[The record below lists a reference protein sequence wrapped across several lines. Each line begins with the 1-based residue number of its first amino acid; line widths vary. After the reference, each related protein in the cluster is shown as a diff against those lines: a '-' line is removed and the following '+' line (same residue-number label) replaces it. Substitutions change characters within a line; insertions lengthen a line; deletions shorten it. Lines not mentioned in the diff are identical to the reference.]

1 MKYDEF
7 QLYLKRIT
15 SMALDSEI
23 QGEQGDTGDVFGA
36 ERFEIGNFCSVE
48 KLYMPPLLAICLFGA
63 LD

>member
-1 MKYDEF
+1 
-7 QLYLKRIT
+7 
-15 SMALDSEI
+15 MALDSEI